1 MLDRALELVIPS
13 GSTRDMND
21 SDLDGLMKTYSI
33 VEIAKDDFLAQKISF
48 QEYIDLL
55 ETAQVNIDGYL
66 ETVEGNLE
74 EMRLT

>member
-1 MLDRALELVIPS
+1 MI
-13 GSTRDMND
+13 
-21 SDLDGLMKTYSI
+21 
-33 VEIAKDDFLAQKISF
+33 FLAQKISF